1 MLDHQI
7 DECAQSALRDVVL
20 RYTLEDLQQGLLV
33 EATQGVG
40 GGAAEEYRRSLDGT
54 LPLLLGVYHTC
65 KLLGQTLLQRSQV
78 RRRIVLG
85 YESIYRLAVEQREY
99 LDITLGVLVADVE
112 PELVELIGRGVAR
125 VEPDV
130 AALGLAELGAVG
142 LGYQGARYGESLVL
156 AA

>member
-1 MLDHQI
+1 M
-7 DECAQSALRDVVL
+7 
-20 RYTLEDLQQGLLV
+20 
-33 EATQGVG
+33 
-40 GGAAEEYRRSLDGT
+40 
-54 LPLLLGVYHTC
+54 YHTC

-85 YESIYRLAVEQREY
+85 YRLAVEQREY